1 MFIFECFNPLNSN
14 DVCFNLVNSNYAVGI
29 VGQNNY
35 SIISSAHG
43 IFWIE
48 FMVNY

>member
-29 VGQNNY
+29 VGQQNY
-35 SIISSAHG
+35 ITISSAHG
-43 IFWIE
+43 LF
-48 FMVNY
+48 